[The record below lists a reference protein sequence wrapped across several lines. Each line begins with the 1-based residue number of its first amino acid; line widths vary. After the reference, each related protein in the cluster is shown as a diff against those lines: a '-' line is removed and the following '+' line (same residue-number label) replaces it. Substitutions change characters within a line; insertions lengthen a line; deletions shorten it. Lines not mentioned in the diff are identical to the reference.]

1 MDERRCSLP
10 RLIRLSKF
18 YKHIISGVTTTLGVV
33 VILVLSACSS
43 SIKNDSKLKSARDSL
58 AIMRSYDIV
67 TLVSDSGI
75 TRYRVESPEWLVF
88 DKAERPYWL
97 FPKGLHMDRFD
108 EFLNVYSRVD
118 AKYAIY
124 YNNEDVWELYDSV
137 HVTNIHDE
145 HFETNKLIAEP
156 RNDKIYT
163 DEFVK
168 VTQKDRIIT
177 GVGMHSNKNLTR
189 YVIEKTQGVIPLD
202 EEKKP

>member
-1 MDERRCSLP
+1 MFVAATN
-10 RLIRLSKF
+10 LIQGI
-18 YKHIISGVTTTLGVV
+18 KHIISSVTTTLGVV

-43 SIKNDSKLKSARDSL
+43 SIKNDSKLTSARDSL
-58 AIMRSYDIV
+58 AVMRSYNIV
-67 TLVSDSGI
+67 TLVSDSGV
-75 TRYRVESPEWLVF
+75 TRYRVETPEWLVY

-97 FPKGLHMDRFD
+97 FPQGLHMDRFD

-124 YNNEDVWELYDSV
+124 FTNDDVWELYDSV
-137 HVTNIHDE
+137 RVTNVHDE
-145 HFETNKLIAEP
+145 CFETDKLIAEP

-163 DEFVK
+163 DQFVK

-189 YVIEKTQGVIPLD
+189 YVIEKTQGVISLD

>member
-1 MDERRCSLP
+1 MFVAATN
-10 RLIRLSKF
+10 LIQGI
-18 YKHIISGVTTTLGVV
+18 KHIISSVTTTLGVV

-43 SIKNDSKLKSARDSL
+43 SIKNDSKLTSARDSL
-58 AIMRSYDIV
+58 AVMRSYNIV
-67 TLVSDSGI
+67 TLVSDSGV
-75 TRYRVESPEWLVF
+75 TRYRVETPEWLVY

-97 FPKGLHMDRFD
+97 FPQGLHMDRFD

-118 AKYAIY
+118 ARYAIY
-124 YNNEDVWELYDSV
+124 FTNDDVWELYDSV
-137 HVTNIHDE
+137 RVTNVHDE
-145 HFETNKLIAEP
+145 CFETDKLIAEP

-163 DEFVK
+163 DQFVK

>member
-1 MDERRCSLP
+1 MFVAATN
-10 RLIRLSKF
+10 LIQGI
-18 YKHIISGVTTTLGVV
+18 KHIISSVTTTLGVV
-33 VILVLSACSS
+33 VMLVLSACSS
-43 SIKNDSKLKSARDSL
+43 SIKNDSKLTSARDSL
-58 AIMRSYDIV
+58 AIMRSYNIV

-75 TRYRVESPEWLVF
+75 TRYRVETPEWLVY

-97 FPKGLHMDRFD
+97 FPQGLHMDRFD

-124 YNNEDVWELYDSV
+124 FTNDDVWELYDSV
-137 HVTNIHDE
+137 RVTNVHDE
-145 HFETNKLIAEP
+145 CFETDKLIAEP

-163 DEFVK
+163 DQFVK

>member
-1 MDERRCSLP
+1 M
-10 RLIRLSKF
+10 
-18 YKHIISGVTTTLGVV
+18 V

-43 SIKNDSKLKSARDSL
+43 SIKNDSKLTSARDSL
-58 AIMRSYDIV
+58 AIMRSYNIV
-67 TLVSDSGI
+67 TLVSDSGV
-75 TRYRVESPEWLVF
+75 TRYRVETPEWLVY

-97 FPKGLHMDRFD
+97 FPQGLHMDRFD

-124 YNNEDVWELYDSV
+124 FTNDDVWELYDSV
-137 HVTNIHDE
+137 RVTNVHDE
-145 HFETNKLIAEP
+145 CFETDKLIAEP

-163 DEFVK
+163 DQFVK

-177 GVGMHSNKNLTR
+177 GIGMHSNKNLTR

-202 EEKKP
+202 EEQPAANTAP

>member
-1 MDERRCSLP
+1 MFVAATN
-10 RLIRLSKF
+10 LIQVI
-18 YKHIISGVTTTLGVV
+18 KHIISSVTTTLGVV

-43 SIKNDSKLKSARDSL
+43 SIKNDSKLTSARDSL
-58 AIMRSYDIV
+58 AIMRSYNIV
-67 TLVSDSGI
+67 TLVSDSGV
-75 TRYRVESPEWLVF
+75 TRYRVETPEWLVY

-97 FPKGLHMDRFD
+97 FPQGLHMDRFD

-118 AKYAIY
+118 ANYAIY
-124 YNNEDVWELYDSV
+124 FTNDDVWELYDSV
-137 HVTNIHDE
+137 RVTNVHDE
-145 HFETNKLIAEP
+145 CFETDKLIAEP

-163 DEFVK
+163 DQFVK